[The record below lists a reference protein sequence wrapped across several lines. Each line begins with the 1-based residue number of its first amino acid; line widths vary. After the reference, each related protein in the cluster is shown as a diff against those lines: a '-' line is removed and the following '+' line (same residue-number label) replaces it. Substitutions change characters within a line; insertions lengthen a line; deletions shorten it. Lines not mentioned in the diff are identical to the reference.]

1 MQAKKTNQGGLIF
14 LVILMVISLLM
25 ILIGYS

>member
-25 ILIGYS
+25 ILNGYS